1 LVSERNINIKRHE
14 LGDQHSGYCRKEAEI
29 AEMHTDIKT
38 LKRIVMGNGQP
49 GLSVTVPE
57 LATNV
62 KELNGT
68 IGNLTTG
75 VSGLLKFQENQLGIQ
90 QGKSIVRRR
99 NRWIIGVL
107 IGAVIGMAGIIVA
120 IVT

>member
-1 LVSERNINIKRHE
+1 M
-14 LGDQHSGYCRKEAEI
+14 GDQHSGYCRKEAEI